1 MAFHWLDFLRKPH
14 TQVRFVVANKAEN
27 LIARQ
32 KRADVRME
40 LEIMS
45 QLLTPSQKHAAIEAG
60 KGRR

>member
-1 MAFHWLDFLRKPH
+1 MNFLAFFRKPH
-14 TQVRFVVANKAEN
+14 TEVRYVVANKVEN
-27 LIARQ
+27 LLARQ

-45 QLLTPSQKHAAIEAG
+45 QLLTPSQKHAAIEAA

>member
-1 MAFHWLDFLRKPH
+1 MNFLAFFRKPH
-14 TQVRFVVANKAEN
+14 TEVRYIAATKVEN

>member
-1 MAFHWLDFLRKPH
+1 LNFLAFFRKPH
-14 TQVRFVVANKAEN
+14 TQVRFVAATRAESN
-27 LIARQ
+27 LARQ

-45 QLLTPSQKHAAIEAG
+45 QLLTPSQRTAAIEAG

>member
-1 MAFHWLDFLRKPH
+1 MKHWLDFLRKPH
-14 TQVRFVVANKAEN
+14 TQVRFIAATKAEN
-27 LIARQ
+27 DLARQ

-45 QLLTPSQKHAAIEAG
+45 QLLTPSQRTAAIEAG